1 MKVRGNRYAVSM
13 IKITTL
19 RQLRNREVLQVYS
32 QILQAVQQCEGLPP
46 VVVALTD
53 TFAACLSDFES
64 GLNPPSCQH
73 LTAEL
78 AELNRLRINEVDCLY
93 HYLKSL
99 GSVPEPDKQESAS
112 ILLDLF
118 HQSEVRMRKPYV
130 EKTSAIE
137 NFLQLAETEPNGKY
151 VHLLEIESRLSHL
164 RTQNEQFQTVYATR
178 ATILSGITPGKAA
191 SARKAANE
199 AFLQLCEMLNALALV
214 NGEALYKPLMDIIN
228 QRLVEGRKPS

>member
-1 MKVRGNRYAVSM
+1 M
-13 IKITTL
+13 IKKTSL

-32 QILQAVQQCEGLPP
+32 KILAAVRQCECLPP
-46 VVVALTD
+46 VVIALTD

-64 GLNPPSCQH
+64 APKPPSCHQ
-73 LTAEL
+73 LTVEL

-99 GSVPEPDKQESAS
+99 GSVPEPDKQEAAS

-137 NFLQLAETEPNGKY
+137 NFLHLAETEPNGKY
-151 VHLLEIESRLSHL
+151 VHLLGIESRLSHL

-199 AFLQLCEMLNALALV
+199 AFLRLCEMLNALALV
-214 NGEALYKPLMDIIN
+214 NGEAPYKPLMDIIN
-228 QRLVEGRKPS
+228 QRLVEDRKADASRNSNHY

>member
-1 MKVRGNRYAVSM
+1 M

-32 QILQAVQQCEGLPP
+32 EILQAVRKCIGLPP

-64 GLNPPSCQH
+64 ALKPPLCHQ
-73 LTAEL
+73 LTVEL

-151 VHLLEIESRLSHL
+151 VHLLGIEFRLSHL
-164 RTQNEQFQTVYATR
+164 RAQNEQFQTVYTNR
-178 ATILSGITPGKAA
+178 ATILSGITPSKAA

-214 NGEALYKPLMDIIN
+214 NGEASYKPLMDIIN
-228 QRLVEGRKPS
+228 QRLVEARKADASRSNPY

>member
-1 MKVRGNRYAVSM
+1 MVKVRWNRNAVSM

-32 QILQAVQQCEGLPP
+32 QILQAVRQCEVLPP

-64 GLNPPSCQH
+64 ALKPPLCHQ
-73 LTAEL
+73 LTVEL

-137 NFLQLAETEPNGKY
+137 NFLQSAETEPNGKY
-151 VHLLEIESRLSHL
+151 VHLLGIESRLSHL
-164 RTQNEQFQTVYATR
+164 RMQNEHFQTVYATR

-214 NGEALYKPLMDIIN
+214 NGEAPYKPLIDAIN
-228 QRLVEGRKPS
+228 QRLAGARKA

>member
-1 MKVRGNRYAVSM
+1 M

-32 QILQAVQQCEGLPP
+32 QILQAVRQCEGLPP

-64 GLNPPSCQH
+64 GLNPPSCQY
-73 LTAEL
+73 LSVEL
-78 AELNRLRINEVDCLY
+78 AELNRLRTNEVRCLY

-99 GSVPEPDKQESAS
+99 ASVPEPDKREAAF
-112 ILLDLF
+112 ILLDLL
-118 HQSEVRMRKPYV
+118 HQGEARLRKPYV

-137 NFLQLAETEPNGKY
+137 IFLQLAETEPNGKY
-151 VHLLEIESRLSHL
+151 VHLLGIEPRLSQL
-164 RTQNEQFQTVYATR
+164 RTLNDQFQTVYATR

-191 SARKAANE
+191 SARKATNE
-199 AFLQLCEMLNALALV
+199 AFLRLCEMLNALALV
-214 NGEALYKPLMDIIN
+214 NGEASYKPLMDIIN
-228 QRLVEGRKPS
+228 QRLVEARKV